1 MTERSVLR
9 LIIGYQEAWFAHF
22 PLLSRR
28 AEWHILNHLA
38 MKARSGAP
46 AGELYGLVKQVFLLD
61 DATVKERLTSIS
73 QAGLC
78 DLDPP
83 GQVFARTV
91 ATPTP
96 VFLNR
101 YDSHLA
107 DFARTVADIAG
118 NPAIAAPAEIS
129 ALWRTHVM
137 RPLDA
142 YQEHWQIAADAIFE
156 HSALSPARR
165 SDARRHLMSPSHWN
179 LIHTAFRWHYDAAPD
194 SQPILAD
201 RLAARLLD
209 LTGQTVQT
217 TKDHIGYLIETG
229 IFRRMP
235 GRSLHVAPSEVALH
249 YVGWALQQTA
259 TALPPLFA
267 ALSIAAPPPLP
278 AGSQPVGQPIGP
290 VSDDEDSERTL
301 NIKPEP
307 ERHVLEVLAPADFA
321 QRFDVHPPFTIGRA
335 APSEVVLA
343 RSDVSRTHCRIAPE
357 GTGLVVADLN
367 STNGTFLND
376 RRISQPTPLK
386 PGDRLRVGSFVLR
399 YDTDAAATESTQRAP
414 APDFA
419 ALGGRNENE
428 RGNSGR

>member
-1 MTERSVLR
+1 MAERDVLR
-9 LIIGYQEAWFAHF
+9 LIIGYQEAWFAQF

-28 AEWHILNHLA
+28 AEWHILHHLA
-38 MKARSGAP
+38 TKARSGAP

-61 DATVKERLTSIS
+61 DATVKERLMSIS

-78 DLDPP
+78 NLDPP
-83 GQVFARTV
+83 GQVFARSV

-96 VFLNR
+96 AFLAR
-101 YDSHLA
+101 FDSHLA
-107 DFARTVADIAG
+107 DFARIVADVAG
-118 NPAIAAPAEIS
+118 DPAIAAPADVS
-129 ALWRTHVM
+129 AVWRTQIM

-142 YQEHWQIAADAIFE
+142 YQAYWQVASDAIFE

-179 LIHTAFRWHYDAAPD
+179 LIHTVFRWYYDAVPD
-194 SQPILAD
+194 PPPVLAD

-217 TKDHIGYLIETG
+217 TKDHIGYLIEMG
-229 IFRRMP
+229 IFRRAP

-249 YVGWALQQTA
+249 YIGWALGQTVA
-259 TALPPLFA
+259 ALPPLFA
-267 ALSIAAPPPLP
+267 ALGAAAPPALP
-278 AGSQPVGQPIGP
+278 ATGQAAAPTP
-290 VSDDEDSERTL
+290 DSDDTERTL
-301 NIKPEP
+301 NIKPETV
-307 ERHVLEVLAPADFA
+307 RHVLEVLAPAGFA
-321 QRFDVHPPFTIGRA
+321 QRFDVFPPFTIGRA

-343 RSDVSRTHCRIAPE
+343 RSDVSRTHCRVAPE
-357 GTGLVVADLN
+357 GDGLAVADLN

-399 YDTDAAATESTQRAP
+399 YDTDAAAAESTQRAP

-419 ALGGRNENE
+419 ALGGADENK

>member
-38 MKARSGAP
+38 IKARGGAP

-61 DATVKERLTSIS
+61 DATVKERLMSIS

-91 ATPTP
+91 ATPTSS
-96 VFLNR
+96 FLIR
-101 YDSHLA
+101 YDTHLA
-107 DFARTVADIAG
+107 DFARIIADVAG

-129 ALWRTHVM
+129 ALWRTQIM

-142 YQEHWQIAADAIFE
+142 YQEYWQVAADAIFE

-165 SDARRHLMSPSHWN
+165 SDARRHLISPSHWN
-179 LIHTAFRWHYDAAPD
+179 LVHTAFRWHYDSAPD
-194 SQPILAD
+194 SPPVLAD

-217 TKDHIGYLIETG
+217 TKDHIGYLIEMG

-259 TALPPLFA
+259 NALPPLFA
-267 ALSIAAPPPLP
+267 ALGVAAPPASP
-278 AGSQPVGQPIGP
+278 AAGQSVAPGP
-290 VSDDEDSERTL
+290 DDEDSERTL
-301 NIKPEP
+301 NIKPET
-307 ERHVLEVLAPADFA
+307 ERHVLEVLAPTEFA
-321 QRFDVHPPFTIGRA
+321 QRFAVHPPFTIGRA

-343 RSDVSRTHCRIAPE
+343 RSDVSRTHCRIASDAD
-357 GTGLVVADLN
+357 GLVVADLN

-376 RRISQPTPLK
+376 RRITQPTPLK

-399 YDTDAAATESTQRAP
+399 YDTDASATESTQRAP
-414 APDFA
+414 APDSVHPSDQDV
-419 ALGGRNENE
+419 NK
-428 RGNSGR
+428 RGNSGI